1 MNKMLSDAAQRI
13 QTDRDSALQQGL
25 DLGKTITT
33 RDLGLGELTGMIDG
47 TKTLGSRQ
55 ADLDII
61 SAVIAALDPNL
72 KIKGDKAELAEL
84 LLELLGNAPGGEDAD
99 WVARFKNMVMED

>member
-1 MNKMLSDAAQRI
+1 MQRC
-13 QTDRDSALQQGL
+13 
-25 DLGKTITT
+25 KTITT
-33 RDLGLGELTGMIDG
+33 RDLGLGELTGMIDN